1 MDGTPN
7 SILPDDLYARLG
19 TASVPIV
26 LDVRPGDD
34 FSADVRVIV
43 SAIPWDVVC
52 ERPRLADLPTG
63 KPLVVYCA
71 FAGPVFA
78 SATAAGARR

>member
-1 MDGTPN
+1 MRASAG
-7 SILPDDLYARLG
+7 RLRQLCS
-19 TASVPIV
+19 TFAPAN
-26 LDVRPGDD
+26 